1 MTTHQSMPVAVLFD
15 RDGTLVRDVPY
26 NGDPALVEPMP
37 GARAALDRL
46 RAAGVAVGV
55 VTNQSGV
62 ARGLL
67 TTSQVDAVNR
77 RVEELLGPFDV
88 WAVCPHGP
96 GDGCGCRKP
105 APGLVQEAARRLG
118 VDTRRCAVVGDIGA
132 DVEAARAAGARGV
145 LVPTPVTLP
154 EEVGAAPEVAATI
167 TEAVDA
173 LAPGPHVLVARL
185 DSMGDVLLAGPAVRA
200 VAAGAARVTL
210 LCGPQGRAAADLLP
224 GVDEVVCFSAG
235 WIRAQ
240 PDPVDREE
248 IVALVDRLSEKSID
262 EATILTSFHQ
272 SALPLAL
279 LLRMAGVRRI
289 AAISE
294 DYPGSLL
301 DVRHSVRPGLHEV
314 QRALSVVETLG
325 YTLPDGDDGR
335 LAVRA
340 VRAEKGS
347 LPAATAAS
355 LGTEPYVVVHPG
367 ASVPARAWSPANN
380 RDLVAVL
387 STARRVA
394 VTGGPDEVSLTAF
407 VAGGRGNVVD
417 LGGRLHL
424 SGLAGVLAG
433 AAAGVT
439 GNTRPAHLAA
449 AVGTPVVSLFAP
461 TVDPTAWRPWGVPHV
476 LLGAQDIGCAGCRA
490 KVCPVPTHPC
500 VDTVTVPEVARAI
513 DALAAP
519 STGERRQGAAV

>member
-1 MTTHQSMPVAVLFD
+1 MTARPLAPVAVLFD
-15 RDGTLVRDVPY
+15 RDGTLVHDVPY
-26 NGDPALVEPMP
+26 NGDPALVEPVP

-55 VTNQSGV
+55 ITNQSGV

-67 TTSQVDAVNR
+67 TKAQVDDVNR

-88 WAVCPHGP
+88 WVVCPHGP
-96 GDGCGCRKP
+96 DDGCGCRKP

-118 VDTRRCAVVGDIGA
+118 VDTRHCAVVGDIGA

-145 LVPTPVTLP
+145 LVPTPVTRP
-154 EEVGAAPEVAATI
+154 EEVAAAAEVAPTI
-167 TEAVDA
+167 TDAVRA

-200 VAAGAARVTL
+200 AAAGAARVTL

-224 GVDEVVCFSAG
+224 GVDEVVCYSAG
-235 WIRAQ
+235 WISAQ
-240 PDPVDREE
+240 PDPVDRGE
-248 IVALVDRLSEKSID
+248 VLALVDRLAEKSID
-262 EATILTSFHQ
+262 EAAILTSFHQ

-279 LLRMAGVRRI
+279 LLRMAGVRKI

-301 DVRHSVRPGLHEV
+301 DVRHTVRHRLHEV
-314 QRALSVVETLG
+314 ERSLSVVETLG
-325 YTLPDGDDGR
+325 YSLPDGDDGR
-335 LAVRA
+335 LAVRTGGA
-340 VRAEKGS
+340 P
-347 LPAATAAS
+347 LPAAVAAQ

-387 STARRVA
+387 STARSVV

-407 VAGGRGNVVD
+407 VAAGRRNVVD
-417 LGGRLHL
+417 LGGRLDL
-424 SGLAGVLAG
+424 SGLAQVLAG
-433 AAAGVT
+433 ATAVVT
-439 GNTRPAHLAA
+439 GNTGPAHLAA
-449 AVGTPVVSLFAP
+449 ALGTPVVSLFAP
-461 TVDPTAWRPWGVPHV
+461 TVDPAAWRPWGVPHA
-476 LLGAQDIGCAGCRA
+476 LLGALDIGCSGCRA

-500 VDTVTVPEVARAI
+500 VDTVTVPEVVRAI
-513 DALAAP
+513 DRVAAP
-519 STGERRQGAAV
+519 SAGDQRQGAVL